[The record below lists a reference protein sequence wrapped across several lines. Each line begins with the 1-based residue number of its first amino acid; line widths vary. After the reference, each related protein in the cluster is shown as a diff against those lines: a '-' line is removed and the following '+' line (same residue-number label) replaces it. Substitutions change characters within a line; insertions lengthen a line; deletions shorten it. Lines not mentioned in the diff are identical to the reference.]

1 MFEQKRA
8 YWRSLDNAAKLFSA
22 ASSPKDTRVFRFY
35 CELKEE
41 VKEEI
46 LQEALNQT
54 IQKYPV
60 HTGCCKVLYILP
72 LPPVLIHFSPDNARK
87 APFS

>member
-46 LQEALNQT
+46 LQGSESDDTKVSRIFVGYEKGAFLALSGE
-54 IQKYPV
+54 K
-60 HTGCCKVLYILP
+60 
-72 LPPVLIHFSPDNARK
+72 
-87 APFS
+87 

>member
-46 LQEALNQT
+46 L
-54 IQKYPV
+54 
-60 HTGCCKVLYILP
+60 TGSSESDDTKVSRIFVGYEKGA
-72 LPPVLIHFSPDNARK
+72 FSGIIWRK
-87 APFS
+87 VN

>member
-41 VKEEI
+41 VEENV
-46 LQEALNQT
+46 LQEALDQT
-54 IQKYPV
+54 IEKYPV
-60 HTGCCKVLYILP
+60 LQDNIFFLFQFYIQNFLYP
-72 LPPVLIHFSPDNARK
+72 MKYNKTP
-87 APFS
+87 APA

>member
-60 HTGCCKVLYILP
+60 IFVGYEKGAFLAL
-72 LPPVLIHFSPDNARK
+72 SGEK
-87 APFS
+87 